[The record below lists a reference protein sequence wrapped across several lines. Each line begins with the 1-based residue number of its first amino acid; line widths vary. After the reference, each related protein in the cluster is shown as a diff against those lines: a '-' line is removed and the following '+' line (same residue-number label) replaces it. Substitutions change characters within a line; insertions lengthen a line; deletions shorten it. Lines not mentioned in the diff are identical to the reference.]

1 MSDAIIIDGKA
12 IADGYLSKIKEEV
25 SRLPTRPCLAMVL
38 VGDNPASLLYVRY
51 KKKYAEDL
59 GITSFLYMLPTE
71 TKEEELI
78 HLVEDLNNNP
88 QVDGILVQLPL
99 PDHIS
104 EFKVISAIRP
114 DKDVDGFTKENI
126 GLLALKQDCLV
137 PCTPLGCIKLL
148 KSVKKDISGLNAVVI
163 GRSNIV
169 GRPLAQLLLNEN
181 CTVTLS
187 HSHTQNL
194 PDLCLSADILAVAV
208 GKPGLV
214 KGNWIKPGA
223 IVLDVGISYM
233 PDKSIK
239 GDVDFEE
246 AIKVAQA
253 ITPVPKGVGPMTK
266 AMLMHNT
273 VKAYKRRRNFIED
286 KK

>member
-104 EFKVISAIRP
+104 EFKIISTIRP

-246 AIKVAQA
+246 AIKVAHA

>member
-104 EFKVISAIRP
+104 EFKIISTIRP

-223 IVLDVGISYM
+223 IVLDVGISYL

-246 AIKVAQA
+246 AIKVAHA

>member
-104 EFKVISAIRP
+104 EFKIISTIRP

-148 KSVKKDISGLNAVVI
+148 KSVKDDISGLNAVVI

>member
-104 EFKVISAIRP
+104 EFKVISTIRP

>member
-104 EFKVISAIRP
+104 EFKVISTIRP

-223 IVLDVGISYM
+223 IVLDVGISYL

>member
-25 SRLPTRPCLAMVL
+25 SRLPTRPCLAMIL

-78 HLVEDLNNNP
+78 HLVEDLNDNP

-104 EFKVISAIRP
+104 EFKVISTIRP

>member
-25 SRLPTRPCLAMVL
+25 SRLPTRPCLAMIL

-78 HLVEDLNNNP
+78 HLVEDLNDNP

-104 EFKVISAIRP
+104 EFKIISTIRP

-223 IVLDVGISYM
+223 IVLDVGISYL

>member
-104 EFKVISAIRP
+104 EFKIISTIRP

>member
-246 AIKVAQA
+246 AIKVAHA

>member
-104 EFKVISAIRP
+104 EFKIISTIRP

-148 KSVKKDISGLNAVVI
+148 KSVKDDISGLNAVVI

-223 IVLDVGISYM
+223 IVLDVGISYL

>member
-104 EFKVISAIRP
+104 EFKVISTIRP

-148 KSVKKDISGLNAVVI
+148 KSVKDDISGLNAVVI

>member
-104 EFKVISAIRP
+104 EFKIISTIRP

-223 IVLDVGISYM
+223 IVLDVGISYL